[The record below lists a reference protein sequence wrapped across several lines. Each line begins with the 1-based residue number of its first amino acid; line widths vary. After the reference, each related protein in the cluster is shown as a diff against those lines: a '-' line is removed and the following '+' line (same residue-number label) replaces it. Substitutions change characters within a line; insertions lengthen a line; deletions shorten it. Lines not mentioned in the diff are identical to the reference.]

1 MRDYACL
8 MLDYKVP
15 EFITEIQKSIPKE
28 ELYLGENENEIKNNT
43 YGIENETHVTIC
55 YGLENDVKF
64 EDLKEYLFPIND
76 YKTILVDVSMFD
88 NPNFDVLKVAAKCPI
103 AAKSNKLIM
112 DNFDVHTEYKD
123 FNPHMTIAY
132 LKKGFGEKYKKD
144 ILNKIDTI
152 KPYGFNYS
160 YGEDGEDKNE
170 HHK

>member
-8 MLDYKVP
+8 MLDYKIP
-15 EFITEIQKSIPKE
+15 EFITDIQKTIPEDEIYFGNDEEKE
-28 ELYLGENENEIKNNT
+28 DNIFGVEDEAHI
-43 YGIENETHVTIC
+43 TIV
-55 YGLENDVKF
+55 YGLENDIKF
-64 EDLKEYLFPIND
+64 EDLKDHLFPIND

-88 NPNFDVLKVAAKCPI
+88 NPKFDVLKVAAKCPV
-103 AAKSNKLIM
+103 AAKSNKAIM
-112 DNFDVHTEYKD
+112 DNFDVHTDYKD

-160 YGEDGEDKNE
+160 YSIDGEDKNE
-170 HHK
+170 YHT